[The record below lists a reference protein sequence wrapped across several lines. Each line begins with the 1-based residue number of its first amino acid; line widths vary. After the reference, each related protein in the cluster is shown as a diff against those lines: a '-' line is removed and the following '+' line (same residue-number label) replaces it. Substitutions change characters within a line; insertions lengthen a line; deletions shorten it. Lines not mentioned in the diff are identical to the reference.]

1 MKALPPLRAASALL
15 ALSACNHAAAPT
27 PTPGAV
33 EPVAVSSESTTASH
47 AQDDAAPPPGES
59 VPSPRPL
66 PLPSPTPPSDDT
78 PPTDPMTPST
88 PPPPSA

>member
-1 MKALPPLRAASALL
+1 MKALPPLLAASALL
-15 ALSACNHAAAPT
+15 ALSACDHADAPT

-33 EPVAVSSESTTASH
+33 EPVAVSSESTTASD

-59 VPSPRPL
+59 VPSPRP
-66 PLPSPTPPSDDT
+66 SPTPPSDDT
-78 PPTDPMTPST
+78 PQTDPMTPPT